1 MEVTNNP
8 SSYKTLK
15 IENLTLPHELGGDD
29 YFITESQY
37 SDKFNQMFGNELM
50 RSSRGT
56 AGSIFA
62 VTTAKNFF
70 LNKTMDKKQYD
81 TNLNRAMVVVDLLEP
96 KQESTFNVVAKNA
109 NIQHLHKKTTV
120 DFIKKSDPN
129 MLSIIPDIQSSPSFC
144 VIMLKNTK
152 YFVVAGDRSRSE
164 ISADLR
170 LEDSSQN
177 SYYVRDCNDQ
187 YQYNFKERS
196 DLIAYLKDAYSMDKQ
211 TTIGGLVFPEFS
223 IVDHATLTQKFD
235 DSYDS
240 MINNRL
246 NESIHTNTKNLDAN
260 HYYQHYQQFDERIA
274 DFGNINM
281 CWKDCAYAKPKPV
294 VKQIKKYEDDEEYIE
309 QDLRYIIDKEEEF
322 DFD

>member
-8 SSYKTLK
+8 SSCKTLK

-29 YFITESQY
+29 YFITDSQY
-37 SDKFNQMFGNELM
+37 SDKFNQMFGNEIM

-129 MLSIIPDIQSSPSFC
+129 MLSIIPDIQSTPSFC

-152 YFVVAGDRSRSE
+152 YFVVLG
-164 ISADLR
+164 
-170 LEDSSQN
+170 DSSQN

-187 YQYNFKERS
+187 YQYNFKERN

-235 DSYDS
+235 DSYDL

-260 HYYQHYQQFDERIA
+260 HYYQQFDECLN

-294 VKQIKKYEDDEEYIE
+294 IKQIKKYEDDEEYIE